1 MIEIGIKEISTAIL
15 QPVITDIYNSSKR
28 VLKNGV
34 RKWGE
39 RSFHTKIKN
48 KISSIEKLKTFWSGD
63 QEVFVADFYHPSK
76 INIDGKATQ
85 CSYLSDL
92 PAGNIVIEGIIGN
105 GKSIFI
111 RNLATSHIRSN
122 VGRDFPIFIELRML
136 SEKVSLNL
144 AIRNYLEEVNIDGFD
159 DEIFEFVFTS
169 GKFVVFLDAF
179 DELESSIE
187 KDVISEIEH
196 LSKKYE
202 KTRIII
208 TTRPW
213 SSIQKSSGFKV
224 LKISKLTKTDYASF
238 LQKLGIETELSQG
251 IRLAINESPS
261 NIADLITTPLMLI
274 LVVIAYRSNKKIP
287 GNMPDFFDLLFRCV
301 ISGHDDA
308 KGILQRNFD
317 SSLTEVQIQELFE
330 AFCFLCT
337 HKNKIRSISTKD
349 FDEIYSEATKRVN
362 FTPCDPSLFR
372 KDICKVACLI
382 VADGYDNWSFLHQ
395 SVVDYYSASFVKKSI
410 EKFSK
415 RFYEEIAPEK
425 QKWHEVLDFL
435 QLIDT
440 YRFYLYF
447 SRKELNE
454 CVDEIVELE
463 KSTFEPNLMEK
474 YISRNGSNIR
484 VFIEKPNESNEIA
497 KIINFIF
504 FSNRFYLNRN
514 SHYFN
519 EQLKNLL
526 KNEKL
531 VDPVKF
537 EKYFLHQYQELDAV
551 PININQYIKLF
562 GHGGVASAISLL
574 RDKLSNELIDV
585 ERSISFFE
593 SKEDI
598 LDFDL

>member
-15 QPVITDIYNSSKR
+15 QPVINDIYTSSKK
-28 VLKNGV
+28 VLKHGFV
-34 RKWGE
+34 KWGE
-39 RSFHTKIKN
+39 RTYHTKIKN

-63 QEVFVADFYHPSK
+63 QEVFIADFYHPSR
-76 INIDGKATQ
+76 INLDGKSTQ

-136 SEKVSLNL
+136 SEKVSLEL
-144 AIRNYLEEVNIDGFD
+144 AIRKYLEEVNIDGYD
-159 DEIFEFVFTS
+159 DDVFEFVFNS
-169 GKFVVFLDAF
+169 GKFVLFLDAF

-196 LSKKYE
+196 LSKKYD

-213 SSIQKSSGFKV
+213 SSIQKSSGFRV
-224 LKISKLTKTDYASF
+224 LKISKLTKNDYASF
-238 LQKLGIETELSQG
+238 LQKLGIDVEISQG

-261 NIADLITTPLMLI
+261 NISELITTPLMLI

-287 GNMPDFFDLLFRCV
+287 SNMPDFFDLLFRCV

-317 SSLTEVQIQELFE
+317 SSLTELQIQELFE

-337 HKNKIRSISTKD
+337 HKNKIRSISTSD
-349 FDEIYSEATKRVN
+349 FDEIYLEATKRVN
-362 FTPCDPSLFR
+362 FTPCDPGLFR

-382 VADGYDNWSFLHQ
+382 VADGYENWSFLHQ

-415 RFYEEIAPEK
+415 RFYDEIAPDKE
-425 QKWHEVLDFL
+425 KWHEALDFL

-440 YRFYLYF
+440 YRFHSYF
-447 SRKELNE
+447 SVKEINK
-454 CVDEIVELE
+454 CIDEIIELE
-463 KSTFEPNLMEK
+463 KSIFDSSMLER
-474 YISRNGSNIR
+474 YISKNGSNIR
-484 VFIEKPNESNEIA
+484 VFIEKPNENGDVV

-504 FSNRFYLNRN
+504 FSNRFYLKKN
-514 SHYFN
+514 SYYFN
-519 EQLKNLL
+519 EKLKMLL
-526 KNEKL
+526 KNEKII
-531 VDPVKF
+531 DISNF

-551 PININQYIKLF
+551 PISINQYIKFF
-562 GHGGVASAISLL
+562 GYKGVASAISLL
-574 RDKLSNELIDV
+574 REKLIEELTEV

-598 LDFDL
+598 LDFNI